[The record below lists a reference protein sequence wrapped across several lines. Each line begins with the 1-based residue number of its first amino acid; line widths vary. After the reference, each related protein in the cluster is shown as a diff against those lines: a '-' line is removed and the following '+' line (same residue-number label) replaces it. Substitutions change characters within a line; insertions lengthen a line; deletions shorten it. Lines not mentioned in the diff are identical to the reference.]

1 MNLVTSIYT
10 LDELS
15 LLKNKLD
22 YALIH
27 IPFYSVNYKDIDID
41 MALDYCKNN
50 NIKPILS
57 LNRIFHPGDLD
68 GVLKI
73 INKYKNEDV
82 LFYIA
87 DLGALNLFIKNNIV
101 NKVIYNPETMI
112 TNYLD
117 MNEYYSLGV
126 NACGISNE
134 ITINDLNKISEVN
147 NNIYYQV
154 FGRRLMFY
162 SRRKLISLY
171 GKKNNIEYPKNNTYL
186 RESTRTDYFPIIEN
200 ENGTLIYRSYNI
212 SLLSYLDSLNIKYAY
227 IESFDMDMNIFEK
240 VNEIF
245 YDVIHNN
252 ISLMNA
258 KIKLNELNIKIE
270 DGFIY
275 KDSVYQKEEF

>member
-10 LDELS
+10 LDELMM
-15 LLKNKLD
+15 LKNKLD

-68 GVLKI
+68 GVSEI
-73 INKYKNEDV
+73 INKYKNEDL

-87 DLGALNLFIKNNIV
+87 DLGALNLFIKNKIES
-101 NKVIYNPETMI
+101 KVIYNPETMI
-112 TNYLD
+112 TNFLD

-134 ITINDLNKISEVN
+134 ITISDLNKISDIN

-171 GKKNNIEYPKNNTYL
+171 GKKNNTEYPKSNTYL
-186 RESTRTDYFPIIEN
+186 RESTREDYFPIIEN

-227 IESFDMDMNIFEK
+227 IESFDMDMNIFKE
-240 VNEIF
+240 VNELF

>member
-1 MNLVTSIYT
+1 MELVTSIYT
-10 LDELS
+10 LDELM
-15 LLKNKLD
+15 LLKDKLD

-27 IPFYSVNYKDIDID
+27 IPFYSVNYKNIDID
-41 MALDYCKNN
+41 KALDYCNKN

-57 LNRIFHPGDLD
+57 LNRIFHPRDLD
-68 GVLKI
+68 YVNELI
-73 INKYKNEDV
+73 SKYKNDNI

-87 DLGALNLFIKNNIV
+87 DLGALNLFIKNNIIS
-101 NKVIYNPETMI
+101 KVIYNPETMI

-134 ITINDLNKISEVN
+134 ITINDLKKISEYN
-147 NNIYYQV
+147 NNIYYQL
-154 FGRRLMFY
+154 FGKRLMFY
-162 SRRKLISLY
+162 SRRKLVSLY
-171 GKKNNIEYPKNNTYL
+171 GEKSNNNYPKDNIYL
-186 RESTRTDYFPIIEN
+186 RESTREDFFPIIEN

-212 SLLSYLDSLNIKYAY
+212 SLLAYINDIDIKYGY
-227 IESFDMDMNIFEK
+227 LESFDMDINVFKEI
-240 VNEIF
+240 NSIF

-252 ISLMNA
+252 IKLDMA
-258 KIKLNELNIKIE
+258 KIKLNVLNINIE